1 MAAGAVMAGAV
12 PAKAEWDRPWRNED
26 LALVIDAYEFNPI
39 NWKELTSNKRIA
51 AFINKASDGL
61 APSWTCRGLSGDEE
75 KLCKNRWWKYSV
87 TQELY
92 MTRREMAKT
101 LGLKW
106 GAYHLGR
113 PGNPREQADHFVDF
127 AKPEPD
133 ELIALDIEDNDP
145 TQWMS
150 LAEAEEFARQ
160 IKIRLDRYPVLY
172 TNGSTAAYIAQNRET
187 YPLLSRMQ
195 LWYAR
200 YRDDLTGVF
209 PEGHWD
215 KYALWQF
222 SSMHNCNKRSCP
234 YRVPG
239 AKDDIDVNVAAV
251 DVEGLRKAWPF
262 NGLVE
267 PETVPDA
274 GALIAEVGAKTKDA
288 VAEAATEV
296 ASLVKPKEAEAGE
309 VEPTVPGTL
318 AAAYG
323 PATHAPV
330 DPLKLLTET
339 ALQEQRAKATHPPVL
354 SALTQGA
361 KTEPTPPADRHP
373 VPGSFAAQVIATIGQ
388 LREEMKAVRAI
399 LNDVDAL
406 PGEALATTP
415 QSPAKAE
422 VLRSRILEMMKAA
435 EAAVQ
440 DAPAEK
446 PVGSPSAEERA
457 ELQKPRG
464 GWTLLSSYTPGE
476 RRVARAFHATR

>member
-1 MAAGAVMAGAV
+1 MVAGFS
-12 PAKAEWDRPWRNED
+12 PAKAEWDRPWRDETR
-26 LALVIDAYEFNPI
+26 ALVIDAYEFNPI
-39 NWKELTSNKRIA
+39 NWKELTSDKRIG

-61 APSWTCRGLSGDEE
+61 PPAWSCRGLSGDDQN
-75 KLCKNRWWKYSV
+75 LCKNRWWKYSV

-113 PGNPREQADHFVDF
+113 PGNPREQADHFIDF
-127 AKPEPD
+127 AKPEAD

-172 TNGSTAAYIAQNRET
+172 TNGSTAAYIAQNKET
-187 YPLLSRMQ
+187 YPLLSRLQ

-222 SSMHNCNKRSCP
+222 SSMHNCNKRACP
-234 YRVPG
+234 YRVAG
-239 AKDDIDVNVAAV
+239 AKDDIDVNVASMN
-251 DVEGLRKAWPF
+251 VEELRKAWPF
-262 NGLVE
+262 DGLVAPE

-274 GALIAEVGAKTKDA
+274 GALIAEAGKATRDA
-288 VAEAATEV
+288 VAEIGREV
-296 ASLVKPKEAEAGE
+296 AELASPNEANAEEGAPASA
-309 VEPTVPGTL
+309 VSGTL

-323 PATHAPV
+323 PSTHAPV
-330 DPLKLLTET
+330 DPLQLLTET
-339 ALQEQRAKATHPPVL
+339 ALQEKRAAAHPAPVL
-354 SALTQGA
+354 SAVTQGP
-361 KTEPTPPADRHP
+361 KTEPAPPADRP
-373 VPGSFAAQVIATIGQ
+373 EAAAQAIGTIGQ
-388 LREEMKAVRAI
+388 LREEMQAVRQI
-399 LNDVDAL
+399 LSD
-406 PGEALATTP
+406 E
-415 QSPAKAE
+415 KAE
-422 VLRSRILEMMKAA
+422 GDAAATVPAAAAGPIKGAELKSRILELMKAA

-440 DAPAEK
+440 GVPAEK
-446 PVGSPSAEERA
+446 PVEEEKPEEQA
-457 ELQKPRG
+457 SLAAPRG
-464 GWTLLSSYTPGE
+464 GWTILSGFAAPE
-476 RRVARAFHATR
+476 RRVAVAFRATR

>member
-1 MAAGAVMAGAV
+1 MAGLT
-12 PAKAEWDRPWRNED
+12 PAKAEFDRPWRDESR
-26 LALVIDAYEFNPI
+26 ALVIDAYEFNPI
-39 NWKELTSNKRIA
+39 NWKQLTSDKRIG

-61 APSWTCRGLSGDEE
+61 PPAWSCSNLSGDDE

-113 PGNPREQADHFVDF
+113 PGNPREQADHFIDF
-127 AKPEPD
+127 AKPEAD

-172 TNGSTAAYIAQNRET
+172 TNGSTAAYIAQNKET
-187 YPLLSRMQ
+187 YPLLSRLQ

-222 SSMHNCNKRSCP
+222 SSMHNCNKRACP
-234 YRVPG
+234 YRVAG
-239 AKDDIDVNVAAV
+239 AKDDIDVNVASMN
-251 DVEGLRKAWPF
+251 VEDLRKAWPF
-262 NGLVE
+262 DGLVA
-267 PETVPDA
+267 PEAQPVPDA
-274 GALIAEVGAKTKDA
+274 GALIAKVGEEAREA
-288 VAEAATEV
+288 VAEIGKDVAA
-296 ASLVKPKEAEAGE
+296 LVKPKAAEAHAE
-309 VEPTVPGTL
+309 TVPGTL

-323 PATHAPV
+323 PTTHAPI

-339 ALQEQRAKATHPPVL
+339 ALAEKRAAEHPSPVL
-354 SALTQGA
+354 SALSQGP
-361 KTEPTPPADRHP
+361 KTEPAPPADRP
-373 VPGSFAAQVIATIGQ
+373 PAAAPAIGTIGQ
-388 LREEMKAVRAI
+388 LRQEMQAVREI
-399 LNDVDAL
+399 LSDEKVEGDASV
-406 PGEALATTP
+406 TTP
-415 QSPAKAE
+415 AASTPSPVKGAE
-422 VLRSRILEMMKAA
+422 LKSRILELMKAA
-435 EAAVQ
+435 EAAVEGV
-440 DAPAEK
+440 PAEK
-446 PVGSPSAEERA
+446 PVEEKPEERA
-457 ELQKPRG
+457 ELSAPRG
-464 GWTLLSSYTPGE
+464 GWTLRSSFAAPE
-476 RRVARAFHATR
+476 RRVAVAFRATR

>member
-1 MAAGAVMAGAV
+1 MIAGLGPAMAD
-12 PAKAEWDRPWRNED
+12 WDRPWRDETR
-26 LALVIDAYEFNPI
+26 ALVIDAYEFNPI
-39 NWKELTSNKRIA
+39 NWKQLTSDKRIG

-61 APSWTCRGLSGDEE
+61 PPAWSCSGLSGDDE

-113 PGNPREQADHFVDF
+113 PGNPREQADHFIDF

-187 YPLLSRMQ
+187 YPLLSRLQ

-209 PEGHWD
+209 PEGYWD

-222 SSMHNCNKRSCP
+222 SSMHNCNKRTCP
-234 YRVPG
+234 YRVAG
-239 AKDDIDVNVAAV
+239 AKDDIDVNVASMN
-251 DVEGLRKAWPF
+251 VEDLHKAWPF
-262 NGLVE
+262 DGLVAPE
-267 PETVPDA
+267 PQPVPDA
-274 GALIAEVGAKTKDA
+274 GALIAKLGNEAREA
-288 VAEAATEV
+288 VAEIGKDVAA
-296 ASLVKPKEAEAGE
+296 LVKPGQAEAKGE
-309 VEPTVPGTL
+309 AVPGTL

-323 PATHAPV
+323 PAAHAGI

-339 ALQEQRAKATHPPVL
+339 ALEEKRVSAHPAPVL
-354 SALTQGA
+354 SAITQGP
-361 KTEPTPPADRHP
+361 KTDPLPPADRP
-373 VPGSFAAQVIATIGQ
+373 AASAPAGQLIGTIGQ
-388 LREEMKAVRAI
+388 LRQEMQAVREI
-399 LNDVDAL
+399 LSDETQGGDPAAAAPAA
-406 PGEALATTP
+406 PG
-415 QSPAKAE
+415 SPVKGTE
-422 VLRSRILEMMKAA
+422 LKSRILEMMKAA
-435 EAAVQ
+435 EAAMDGVPG
-440 DAPAEK
+440 DK
-446 PVGSPSAEERA
+446 PVESEAPEERA
-457 ELQKPRG
+457 DLMAPRG
-464 GWTLLSSYTPGE
+464 GWTLLSSFSASE
-476 RRVARAFHATR
+476 RRVAAAFRTTR